1 MQYPAQQQQYG
12 GMSRPAYQAGG
23 WNNRVRPVSSID
35 EVRAASIDFDGS
47 VFYFPDLAN
56 KKIYTKQINMDGTA
70 QINMYE
76 LQAMPKEEQLT
87 QMDLNNFIT
96 RNEFEEAMNQV
107 KKYLENFA
115 LASKEPAAAGTQK
128 TEEKKV
134 DVPKSRSFDF

>member
-56 KKIYTKQINMDGTA
+56 KKIYTKQIQMDGSLA
-70 QINMYE
+70 FNVYE
-76 LQAMPKEEQLT
+76 LKDIVIPPKEEIKQKEYV
-87 QMDLNNFIT
+87 T
-96 RNEFEEAMNQV
+96 RDEFNELLV
-107 KKYLENFA
+107 LLKENINKES
-115 LASKEPAAAGTQK
+115 LSKEKLEEIIQK
-128 TEEKKV
+128 
-134 DVPKSRSFDF
+134 F